1 MILRI
6 FREEGVDLKGV
17 TDRTDRP
24 LFVEVPLGH
33 FAGCGGGGVN
43 E

>member
-1 MILRI
+1 MVLAI
-6 FREEGVDLKGV
+6 FRDEGIDLKEV

-24 LFVEVPLGH
+24 LFVEVPLATL
-33 FAGCGGGGVN
+33 AGIKGG

>member
-6 FREEGVDLKGV
+6 FREEGVDLGDV

-24 LFVEVPLGH
+24 LFIEVPLGS
-33 FAGCGGGGVN
+33 FAGIEGG
-43 E
+43 EDHE